1 MSDQKGVDLLSA
13 SDSVVDRVGRQS
25 EVSGA
30 LNKLEPEVDKSV
42 ERWSGAS
49 DSGLNFQVESANL
62 VKRCRKWNS
71 NLTLS

>member
-42 ERWSGAS
+42 ER
-49 DSGLNFQVESANL
+49 
-62 VKRCRKWNS
+62 
-71 NLTLS
+71 